1 MKPCYIFICLFRF
14 PGVVIALAGM
24 IVLSGCAAPWKRQQ
38 ADRGLGAEMEGSL
51 RYGPISGYVQTPR
64 GGAPGTTSAQRP
76 TFRELNMDDFFSPE
90 VSLRLRWR
98 EHGLYAGAS
107 LVRLDGDSTLN
118 TPLVSQGTSFPAGA
132 AVKSEVQLDWYRLGY
147 QYRITW
153 SNEAGT
159 SLSLSPAVGAAL
171 LNFDYSLSADG
182 GLSANRGYIVGAP
195 QFGLGAEW
203 TPPGRFSIAGGIFSS
218 LPEVSN
224 LFILSV
230 QLTGSYQLW
239 GRGERGGRIFL
250 GVGYDW
256 LDYKDGQ
263 QVPNHI
269 KAEFGPMLLFG
280 IGTRF

>member
-1 MKPCYIFICLFRF
+1 MFADSQHRPRRRPERGLVTAISGRYCRGQFRYFKSQEFPSRCAFVERMKPCYIFICLFRF

-76 TFRELNMDDFFSPE
+76 TFRELNRDDFFSPE

-171 LNFDYSLSADG
+171 LNFCLLYTSDAAD
-182 GLSANRGYIVGAP
+182 
-195 QFGLGAEW
+195 E
-203 TPPGRFSIAGGIFSS
+203 
-218 LPEVSN
+218 
-224 LFILSV
+224 
-230 QLTGSYQLW
+230 
-239 GRGERGGRIFL
+239 
-250 GVGYDW
+250 
-256 LDYKDGQ
+256 
-263 QVPNHI
+263 
-269 KAEFGPMLLFG
+269 
-280 IGTRF
+280 